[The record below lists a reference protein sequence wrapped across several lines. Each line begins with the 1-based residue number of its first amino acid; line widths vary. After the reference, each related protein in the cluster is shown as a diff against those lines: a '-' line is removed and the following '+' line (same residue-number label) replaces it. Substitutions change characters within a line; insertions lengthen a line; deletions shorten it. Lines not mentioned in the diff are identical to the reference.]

1 MKRSQPTSWQLIG
14 ASAPFLQPELNQPLL
29 PRGITRM
36 TVITTVTEAAP
47 PNSTQAMDLQDL
59 PISEH
64 FLCRTAL

>member
-1 MKRSQPTSWQLIG
+1 
-14 ASAPFLQPELNQPLL
+14 
-29 PRGITRM
+29 M